1 MLTPVKPLEFLP
13 QIQSPHVPAASTIP
27 RMPDAVRTLGPHV
40 LNRYRRVVQ
49 GIHILDAPVCTLSDY
64 LAVMRGLDSVG
75 SQFWYRGHG
84 SIDWTLT
91 PRALRFHQQAARERA
106 IALLQDFK
114 RYAPRRVN
122 DPTPSND
129 LEWTQVAQ
137 HYGLP
142 TRLLDWTRNPS
153 IALYFACLRPAQD
166 GVVYILDP
174 LSLNDTSLEDFRRI
188 PDSADDLGLIKPY
201 LRLDGKRNPRGVRTI
216 GIDASWTTE
225 RMQKQDGAFT
235 LHGSHTFRL
244 TASQAPVL
252 MGLPILRRFKQ
263 ALSEELEQ
271 TKVTRSELFPELE
284 HLCAHLMMRARLPK

>member
-1 MLTPVKPLEFLP
+1 
-13 QIQSPHVPAASTIP
+13 
-27 RMPDAVRTLGPHV
+27 MPPMPEAVRTLGPRV
-40 LNRYRRVVQ
+40 LNRYKLVVK
-49 GIHILDAPVCTLSDY
+49 GIRILDAPVCTLSDY
-64 LAVMRGLDSVG
+64 LDVVRGFDSAG

-84 SIDWTLT
+84 SSEWTLT
-91 PRALRFHQQAARERA
+91 PRALRFRQQAARETA

-114 RYAPRRVN
+114 RYARRRLN

-129 LEWTQVAQ
+129 LEWMQVAQ

-142 TRLLDWTRNPS
+142 TRLLDWTHNPS
-153 IALYFACLRPAQD
+153 IALYFACLRPNQD

-174 LSLNDTSLEDFRRI
+174 LLLNDTSLEDFRQI
-188 PDSADDLGLIKPY
+188 PDSADDLAIIKPY

-216 GIDASWTTE
+216 GIAASWSTE
-225 RMQKQDGAFT
+225 RMQRQEGTFT

-252 MGLPILRRFKQ
+252 LGLPILRRFKPR
-263 ALSEELEQ
+263 LCDELEK